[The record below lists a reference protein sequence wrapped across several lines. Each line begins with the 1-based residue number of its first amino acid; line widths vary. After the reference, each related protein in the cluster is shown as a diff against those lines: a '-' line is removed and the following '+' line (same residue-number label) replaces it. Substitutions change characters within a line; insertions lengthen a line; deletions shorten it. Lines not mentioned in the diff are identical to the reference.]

1 VQKMNQT
8 WQCTQ
13 HTTKMLASTI
23 QISNNNPTP
32 RNHATTRQRPSRP
45 GSWNRSP
52 RRQNR
57 LILQNPNSVP
67 PPPKGQGSR

>member
-1 VQKMNQT
+1 MNQV

-32 RNHATTRQRPSRP
+32 APDHASRAAGTGRVHP
-45 GSWNRSP
+45 GPQARTEAP
-52 RRQNR
+52 DAAGADHAHTAAGPV
-57 LILQNPNSVP
+57 LA
-67 PPPKGQGSR
+67 